1 MYLPAALLL
10 PCQPGRGRL
19 CIHYEA
25 RYCCDVVCGV
35 HKQGTRCPCMQ
46 LHDHGHRGSARAA
59 LIKPANR
66 TYKVHHPFCT
76 DCAHQVAI
84 PCGLPTGCGGCHS
97 GCGSMST
104 AMPQE
109 VDTQRPA
116 TLNSQ
121 TVRVLQM
128 CEQMVG
134 LHKGACRHAVGWHA
148 AGWSSSEAGVQGQI
162 VW

>member
-1 MYLPAALLL
+1 
-10 PCQPGRGRL
+10 
-19 CIHYEA
+19 
-25 RYCCDVVCGV
+25 
-35 HKQGTRCPCMQ
+35 
-46 LHDHGHRGSARAA
+46 
-59 LIKPANR
+59 
-66 TYKVHHPFCT
+66 
-76 DCAHQVAI
+76 
-84 PCGLPTGCGGCHS
+84 
-97 GCGSMST
+97 MST